1 MSAKCIKEML
11 ARAKKQGVELSKREA
26 GEIFR
31 DIRQRANVGERNSE
45 TRRELRELSP
55 KARVI
60 EHARRA
66 FEDSVADKQE
76 ALRRKYLQI
85 QKNVAITEK
94 LTDAPGGKRM
104 KALNTEVFK
113 TDQRKESL
121 ISQDLADM
129 SDALEAYN
137 KALGYRITRGE
148 AINVVR
154 EIGKP
159 GSTGDANARKLAQS
173 WTKVTTEARERMNA
187 AGADIGLLKDWI
199 MPQVW
204 AGPKMKRIGVTQF
217 VDDAMRHI
225 DKTRYVD
232 TETGNPMTDA
242 EIRAVLTE
250 AHETII
256 TDGLNK
262 PLGEITGAPT
272 GTGSL
277 GKRLGNRQRSLFFK
291 NADAWYAMQ
300 EDYGQHDIFS
310 LMTTTIQNN
319 GRNLAMLENFGPN
332 PNVAFQG
339 ALALAKSLDKSD
351 KGSTMARNY
360 FAELTG
366 ENNVPGSELFANSM
380 QGLRQW
386 LVATK
391 LGSMLLSQTNDAAI
405 YAVMA
410 RSDGMGI
417 GKAMRLMRKSLN
429 PKNKA
434 DRKTA
439 QRMGVLAQAITNDVA
454 MRYGETVKGHRL
466 TSRMA
471 AATIK
476 LTGGDWWTNGTKRA
490 FQTLIGTHLNDFS
503 KIEYN
508 RLEPDFLKM
517 LKRYDIKK
525 KDWNIIRQA
534 ESVSIYGEST
544 ITPTTVKLMGDTP
557 EIRQAALKIGD
568 MMGAEAD
575 VAVPTPGLKERA
587 LVKGGTKPG
596 TVIGEFARSIALFKT
611 FSLTMITKVL
621 PRILDKEAL
630 KTKKGAGLAAQ
641 FTLSMFVMGG
651 LSYQLKEIAKGR
663 DPIDITT
670 PSFWGKAFAQ
680 SGGAG
685 IFGDFLSADV
695 NRFGGGLGGTIGGP
709 VVGLVEDAT
718 KLTLG
723 NLKKIARGKDTTF
736 GSDAVRMAGGNIPII
751 NLWYTKAAINH
762 MLIQQAQDALNPG
775 YSRRLR
781 KRTKGIFNQGEWW
794 ESGALLPER
803 LPALSD
809 VAGGRR

>member
-11 ARAKKQGVELSKREA
+11 SRAKKQGVELSKREA

-55 KARVI
+55 KARVV

-66 FEDSVADKQE
+66 FEDSVANKQE

-85 QKNVAITEK
+85 QKNVALTEK
-94 LTDAPGGKRM
+94 LQDAQGGKRM

-137 KALGYRITRGE
+137 KVLGYKITRGE
-148 AINVVR
+148 AMNVVR

-159 GSTGDANARKLAQS
+159 GSSGDANAKKLALA

-204 AGPKMKRIGVTQF
+204 HTPKMKKIGVTQF
-217 VDDAMRHI
+217 VDDAMRHV
-225 DKTRYVD
+225 DKTRYAD
-232 TETGNPMTDA
+232 AETGNPMNDA
-242 EIRAVLTE
+242 EIRTLLAE

-262 PLGEITGAPT
+262 PLGEITGAPV

-277 GKRLGNRQRSLFFK
+277 GKRLGDRQRSLFFK
-291 NADAWYAMQ
+291 NADSWYAMQ

-332 PNVAFQG
+332 PNVAFRG

-351 KGSTMARNY
+351 KGSTMAQNY
-360 FAELTG
+360 FAELIG
-366 ENNVPGSELFANSM
+366 ENNIPGSEMLANSM

-391 LGSMLLSQTNDAAI
+391 LGSMLLSQTNDAAV
-405 YAVMA
+405 YATMA
-410 RSDGMGI
+410 RSDGMGL
-417 GKAMRLMRKSLN
+417 GPAMRIMAKSLN

-434 DRKTA
+434 DRKMA
-439 QRMGVLAQAITNDVA
+439 QRMGVMSQAITNDVA

-471 AATIK
+471 AATVK
-476 LTGGDWWTNGTKRA
+476 LSGGDWWTDGTKRA
-490 FQTLIGTHLNDFS
+490 FQTLIGTHLSDFS
-503 KIEYN
+503 KVEFT

-517 LKRYDIKK
+517 LKRYDINK
-525 KDWNIIRQA
+525 KDWDVIRKA
-534 ESVSIYGEST
+534 APVSIYGETT
-544 ITPTTVKLMGDTP
+544 ITPTAIKLMGDTP
-557 EIRQAALKIGD
+557 EIRQAALKVGD

-575 VAVPTPGLKERA
+575 VAVPTPGLRERA
-587 LVKGGTKPG
+587 LVRSGTKPG
-596 TVIGEFARSIALFKT
+596 TVPGEFMRSIALFKT
-611 FSLTMITKVL
+611 FSLTMVTKVL
-621 PRILDKEAL
+621 PRIFNKEAL
-630 KTKKGAGLAAQ
+630 KTKKGASLAAQ
-641 FTLSMFVMGG
+641 FTLSMMVMGG

-663 DPIDITT
+663 DPLDITE

-695 NRFGGGLGGTIGGP
+695 NRFGGGLGATIGGP
-709 VVGLVEDAT
+709 VTGFVEDAT

-723 NLKKIARGKDTTF
+723 NLKKFAQGKDTTF
-736 GSDAVRMAGGNIPII
+736 TSDAVRMAGGNIPIV

-781 KRTKGIFNQGEWW
+781 KRTRNTFNQGEWW
-794 ESGALLPER
+794 ESGALFPER
-803 LPALSD
+803 PPALED
-809 VAGGRR
+809 IAGGRR